1 MANAPAPTPPA
12 AAPPPPAE
20 ASAYHYIVIRK
31 ELSGGAALAH
41 VAHASGESAAVH
53 SLLKAAAVLVEA
65 FRNARPISFGELEG
79 ILISEELRAHAD
91 PMALFEKC
99 QLPGDTRA
107 VILGATKDQMAE
119 LLDGLDRAHVPH
131 KAIIETD
138 GPLAGMI
145 TSVGLVTE
153 NRAAL
158 KPLLG
163 ELKPFKLG

>member
-12 AAPPPPAE
+12 AAAPPPAE

-31 ELSGGAALAH
+31 DLSGGAALAQ
-41 VAHASGESAAVH
+41 VAHAAGESASLH
-53 SLLKAAAVLVEA
+53 SLLKVTSVSLPVTEP
-65 FRNARPISFGELEG
+65 RPISFGGERGFFLE
-79 ILISEELRAHAD
+79 RPPVDAD
-91 PMALFEKC
+91 PMALFEKY

-107 VILGATKDQMAE
+107 VILGATKEQMAE
-119 LLDGLDRAHVPH
+119 LIDGLSHANVPH
-131 KAIIETD
+131 KTIIETD

-145 TSVGLVTE
+145 TSLGLVTE

-163 ELKPFKLG
+163 NLKPFKLG